1 MPDSA
6 VATDRP
12 AWLDGLF
19 GEDEPTFF
27 RTSAGRKVHVV
38 VQTRKGAHPLL
49 HYWMAACGVEM
60 LRDSGNGAVFS
71 FPDDQLCA
79 RCHKA
84 AGEWSDELFGHPTD
98 VETTDA

>member
-1 MPDSA
+1 MPEID

-27 RTSAGRKVHVV
+27 RTEGGRKVHVAARV
-38 VQTRKGAHPLL
+38 RATSVPFH
-49 HYWMAACGVEM
+49 HYWVAACGAEI
-60 LRDSGNGAVFS
+60 LHAANGSIDS
-71 FPDDQLCA
+71 FPDDHLCA

-84 AGEWSDELFGHPTD
+84 AGRWSDELFDHPIGED
-98 VETTDA
+98 DDA